1 MGEYHNIKNSSRAIM
16 ASSAIFGIGGLLMPG
31 LSWLIINQTFSFYIP
46 IIGTLFKPWRLFIFV
61 CGLPSLIC
69 SIALLK
75 IPESPK
81 FVLEQGNQSET
92 IEILKKVYSWNTG
105 KNKDSLKISS
115 IIVEPTVITK
125 DKTNLMKSIWKQ
137 TIAIFKQPHLKG
149 TILISTLQFWIYA
162 VSYGLFMYFPD
173 LINQVS
179 EFRKIHPDETIT
191 ICEILDSK
199 KLNSTDLPECSETLA
214 ISSFSNALIL
224 EIFYSVGYAVSGVL
238 INKVG
243 KLSIIV
249 GILLFCGI
257 FGIGAAYISNPA
269 IGIYFYLILLLCA
282 LTCPVIN
289 AVTIDL
295 YPTKILAM
303 AVCIFLMVGRLGSV
317 VGAYVF
323 GLLIEFY
330 CPSSF
335 IISGVSLIGGDL
347 Y

>member
-1 MGEYHNIKNSSRAIM
+1 M

-46 IIGTLFKPWRLFIFV
+46 IIGTTFKPWRLFIFV

-69 SIALLK
+69 SLALLK

-81 FVLEQGNQSET
+81 FVLEQGKQSDT
-92 IEILKKVYSWNTG
+92 IDIVKKVYSWNTG
-105 KNKDSLKISS
+105 KNRDSLKISS
-115 IIVEPTVITK
+115 IAVEATIT
-125 DKTNLMKSIWKQ
+125 TNNQSNLMKSVWKQ
-137 TIAIFKQPHLKG
+137 TTAIFKQPHLKG

-179 EFRKIHPDETIT
+179 EFTKIYPNERLTV
-191 ICEILDSK
+191 CGVLDAK
-199 KLNSTDLPECSETLA
+199 RLNSTDLPECSETLA
-214 ISSFSNALIL
+214 VSSFSNSFIL
-224 EIFYSVGYAVSGVL
+224 EIFYSVGYAVSGIL

-243 KLSIIV
+243 KLSLIV
-249 GILLFCGI
+249 VVLFFCGV
-257 FGIGAAYISNPA
+257 FGIAAAFIDNPS

-317 VGAYVF
+317 LGAYVF

-335 IISGVSLIGGDL
+335 VVSGVSLIGL
-347 Y
+347 II